1 MPTRRSPHRAHR
13 CRHRHRNRDT
23 DTDADTDTGAGT
35 GADADTVKEG
45 IYTRVSERERLG
57 S

>member
-1 MPTRRSPHRAHR
+1 MLSFW
-13 CRHRHRNRDT
+13 DT
-23 DTDADTDTGAGT
+23 DTDTDTGAGT

-45 IYTRVSERERLG
+45 MYTRVSERERLG